1 MIPAHPVSDI
11 CRAGSFIPK
20 WLFNW
25 GNCPGQKFTLAVARG
40 RGSAVSGVTLNTA
53 SSPPPYLP
61 PLQFPRLPS
70 PVSPN
75 PQLQKPPVTRD
86 MYYLFSFANA
96 KTKQTMLWNP
106 TKIMKERS
114 SFGHIKSKHAG
125 QKNPIHRALSLST
138 ALLAGPHHDT
148 THPGT
153 QWGKLKT
160 YNLSDWWRSVQGP
173 GSGQQQCPRCY

>member
-1 MIPAHPVSDI
+1 MIPAHPVSNI

-25 GNCPGQKFTLAVARG
+25 GNCPGQKFTLDVARG
-40 RGSAVSGVTLNTA
+40 QGSAVSGVTLNTA
-53 SSPPPYLP
+53 SSPLPISPPSSFPGSRHPCLQTHNSRNLPWLGTCITYLA
-61 PLQFPRLPS
+61 LQT
-70 PVSPN
+70 
-75 PQLQKPPVTRD
+75 Q
-86 MYYLFSFANA
+86 

-125 QKNPIHRALSLST
+125 QKNPIHRASPLST

-173 GSGQQQCPRCY
+173 GSRQQQCHRCY